1 MGSTIEGECHCL
13 NKLHGWNTLRNQIFI
28 GFLLVMIIVLT
39 AIGVFTYNQV
49 SVLLRASA
57 ERHIKQTAVQ
67 TTGKLDALFQQTD
80 SLMMQVSTN
89 SLVQRKLAQELDG
102 QILSFSERQSLQE
115 EVRSYEAYATGIRS
129 LELYTS
135 DYRRLLPLDDVQ
147 LNDRVPNPWIQLADK
162 QKGRLVWLG
171 LDPLDPNTVIAI
183 RSVRLIDRSYMHAGY
198 LMLRIDRNYFELAG
212 TAAGESEDNS
222 RETMLLFDGA
232 GHEIIADSPLRL
244 NKDILLDMDHDSV
257 TIDGESFIEVRHQSE
272 LSGWTLV
279 ILTPARYTTE
289 GISVLRTAIFVSIAV
304 GGFLFLICSFILSTM
319 ITRPILNLIRTMRGA
334 RFGTLKR
341 NPDKSSTME
350 LMELNHT
357 YNQMVDSMNEM
368 IQVVYQKEILQSRS
382 ELKALQA
389 QINPHFLFNTLEA
402 FFWALDEKGED
413 ELADNVLAM
422 SGLFRYVISR
432 SDDVEWVTIGNEA
445 DHAELYFKI
454 MEMRLIDRLE
464 WKIDIEDASRHIPI
478 PKLMIQPLVENA
490 IMHGV
495 EKSNERGTVVLS
507 IQASDREGYTRVTV
521 SDSGPG
527 MDENKLNELYNTLQ
541 TEEMHHSGKQ
551 GIGLINVERRLRLYY
566 DSKASGLTIESQLGQ
581 GTSIMFEIPNEFQG
595 GGNT

>member
-1 MGSTIEGECHCL
+1 M

-28 GFLLVMIIVLT
+28 GFMLVMIIVLT

-67 TTGKLDALFQQTD
+67 TTGKLDALFQQID

-89 SLVQRKLAQELDG
+89 SLVQKKLAQEMDG

-135 DYRRLLPLDDVQ
+135 DYRRLLPLDDVH

-162 QKGRLVWLG
+162 EKGRLVWLG

-198 LMLRIDRNYFELAG
+198 LMLRIDRNYFELTG
-212 TAAGESEDNS
+212 TAAGESGDDS

-257 TIDGESFIEVRHQSE
+257 TIDGETFIEVRHQSE

-334 RFGTLKR
+334 RFGTLQR

-368 IQVVYQKEILQSRS
+368 IQVVYQKEIIQSRT

-422 SGLFRYVISR
+422 SGLFRYVINR
-432 SDDVEWVTIGNEA
+432 SNDVEWVTIGDEV

-464 WKIDIEDASRHIPI
+464 WKIDIEEAFRHIPI

-490 IMHGV
+490 IKHGV
-495 EKSNERGTVVLS
+495 EKSNEPGTVVLS
-507 IQASDREGYTRVTV
+507 IRASVREGYTRVTV

-527 MDENKLNELYNTLQ
+527 MDEDTLNELYIILQ
-541 TEEMHHSGKQ
+541 TDKMHHSGKQ

-566 DSKASGLTIESQLGQ
+566 DSNASGLTIESQLGQ

-595 GGNT
+595 GLNT

>member
-1 MGSTIEGECHCL
+1 M

-28 GFLLVMIIVLT
+28 GFMLVMIIVLT

-67 TTGKLDALFQQTD
+67 TTGKLDALFQQID

-89 SLVQRKLAQELDG
+89 SLVQKKLAQEMDG

-147 LNDRVPNPWIQLADK
+147 LNDRVPKPWIQLADK
-162 QKGRLVWLG
+162 EKGRLVWLG
-171 LDPLDPNTVIAI
+171 LDPLDPNTIIAI

-198 LMLRIDRNYFELAG
+198 LMLRIDRNYFELTG
-212 TAAGESEDNS
+212 TAAGESGGDN
-222 RETMLLFDGA
+222 RETMLLFDRA

-257 TIDGESFIEVRHQSE
+257 TIDGETFIEVRHQSE

-289 GISVLRTAIFVSIAV
+289 GISVLQTAIFVSIAV

-334 RFGTLKR
+334 RFGTLQR

-368 IQVVYQKEILQSRS
+368 IQVVYQKEIIQSRT

-422 SGLFRYVISR
+422 SGLFRYVINR
-432 SDDVEWVTIGNEA
+432 SDDVEWVTIGDEV

-464 WKIDIEDASRHIPI
+464 WKIDIEETFRHIPI

-495 EKSNERGTVVLS
+495 EKSNEPGTVVLS
-507 IQASDREGYTRVTV
+507 IQTSDREGYTRVTV

-527 MDENKLNELYNTLQ
+527 MDEDKLNELYNTLQ
-541 TEEMHHSGKQ
+541 TDEMHPSGKQ

-595 GGNT
+595 GLNT

>member
-1 MGSTIEGECHCL
+1 M

-28 GFLLVMIIVLT
+28 GFMLVMVIVLT

-67 TTGKLDALFQQTD
+67 TTGKLDALFQQID

-89 SLVQRKLAQELDG
+89 SLVQKKLAQEMDG
-102 QILSFSERQSLQE
+102 QMVSFTERQLLQE

-147 LNDRVPNPWIQLADK
+147 LNDRVPKPWIQLADK
-162 QKGRLVWLG
+162 EKGRLVWLG

-198 LMLRIDRNYFELAG
+198 LMLRIDRNYFELTG
-212 TAAGESEDNS
+212 TAAGDTGGDS
-222 RETMLLFDGA
+222 REMMLLFDGA
-232 GHEIIADSPLRL
+232 GQEIIADSPLSL
-244 NKDILLDMDHDSV
+244 NKDILPDMDRDSV
-257 TIDGESFIEVRHQSE
+257 TMDGETFIEVRHQSE

-334 RFGTLKR
+334 RFGTLQR

-368 IQVVYQKEILQSRS
+368 IQVVYQKEIIQSRT

-422 SGLFRYVISR
+422 SGLFRYVINR
-432 SDDVEWVTIGNEA
+432 SDDVEWVTIGDEV

-464 WKIDIEDASRHIPI
+464 WKIDIEEAFRHIPI

-495 EKSNERGTVVLS
+495 EKSNEPGTVVLS

-527 MDENKLNELYNTLQ
+527 MGEDKLNELYHTLQ
-541 TEEMHHSGKQ
+541 TDEMQHSGKQ

-595 GGNT
+595 GLNT

>member
-1 MGSTIEGECHCL
+1 M

-28 GFLLVMIIVLT
+28 GFMLVMVIVLT

-67 TTGKLDALFQQTD
+67 TTGKLDALFQQID

-89 SLVQRKLAQELDG
+89 SLVQKKLAQEMDG
-102 QILSFSERQSLQE
+102 QMVSFTERQLLQE

-147 LNDRVPNPWIQLADK
+147 LNDRVPKPWIQLADK
-162 QKGRLVWLG
+162 EKGRLVWLG

-198 LMLRIDRNYFELAG
+198 LMLRIDRNYFELTG
-212 TAAGESEDNS
+212 TAAGDTGGDS
-222 RETMLLFDGA
+222 REMMLLFDGA
-232 GHEIIADSPLRL
+232 GQEIIADSPLSL
-244 NKDILLDMDHDSV
+244 NKDILPDMDRDSV
-257 TIDGESFIEVRHQSE
+257 TMDGETFIEVRHQSE

-334 RFGTLKR
+334 RFGTLQR

-368 IQVVYQKEILQSRS
+368 IQVVYQKEIIQSRT

-422 SGLFRYVISR
+422 SGLFRYVINR
-432 SDDVEWVTIGNEA
+432 SDDVEWVTIGDEV

-464 WKIDIEDASRHIPI
+464 WKIDIEEAFRHIPI

-495 EKSNERGTVVLS
+495 EKSNEPGTVVLS
-507 IQASDREGYTRVTV
+507 IQASVREGYTRVTV

-527 MDENKLNELYNTLQ
+527 MDEDKLNELYHTLQ
-541 TEEMHHSGKQ
+541 TDEMQHSGKQ

-595 GGNT
+595 GLNT

>member
-1 MGSTIEGECHCL
+1 M

-28 GFLLVMIIVLT
+28 GFMLVMIIVLT

-67 TTGKLDALFQQTD
+67 TTGKLDALFQQID

-89 SLVQRKLAQELDG
+89 SLVQKKLAQEMDG
-102 QILSFSERQSLQE
+102 QMLSFSERQSLQE

-147 LNDRVPNPWIQLADK
+147 LNDRVPKDWVELADK
-162 QKGRLVWLG
+162 QKGRLVWIG

-198 LMLRIDRNYFELAG
+198 LMLRIDRNYFELTG
-212 TAAGESEDNS
+212 TAAGESGGDS
-222 RETMLLFDGA
+222 REMMLLFDGG

-257 TIDGESFIEVRHQSE
+257 TIDGETFIEVRHQSE

-304 GGFLFLICSFILSTM
+304 GGLLFLICSFILSTM

-334 RFGTLKR
+334 RFGTLQR

-368 IQVVYQKEILQSRS
+368 IQVVYQKEIIQSRT

-422 SGLFRYVISR
+422 SGLFRYVINR
-432 SDDVEWVTIGNEA
+432 SDDVEWVTIGDEV

-464 WKIDIEDASRHIPI
+464 WKIDIEEAFRHIPI

-495 EKSNERGTVVLS
+495 EKSNEPGTVVLS
-507 IQASDREGYTRVTV
+507 IQASDREGYTKVTV

-527 MDENKLNELYNTLQ
+527 MDEDKLSELYNTLQ
-541 TEEMHHSGKQ
+541 TDEMQHSGKQ

-595 GGNT
+595 GLNT

>member
-1 MGSTIEGECHCL
+1 M

-28 GFLLVMIIVLT
+28 GFMLVMIIVLT

-67 TTGKLDALFQQTD
+67 TTGKLDALFQQID

-89 SLVQRKLAQELDG
+89 SLVQKKLAQEMDD
-102 QILSFSERQSLQE
+102 QTLSFSERQSLQE

-147 LNDRVPNPWIQLADK
+147 LNDRVPKPWIQLADK

-212 TAAGESEDNS
+212 TTDESGEDS

-244 NKDILLDMDHDSV
+244 NKDILLDMNHDSV
-257 TIDGESFIEVRHQSE
+257 TIDGETFIEVRHQSE

-289 GISVLRTAIFVSIAV
+289 GISVLQTALFVSIAV

-368 IQVVYQKEILQSRS
+368 IQVVYQKEIIQSRT

-432 SDDVEWVTIGNEA
+432 SDDVEWVTIGNEV

-464 WKIDIEDASRHIPI
+464 WRIDIEDAFRHIPI

-495 EKSNERGTVVLS
+495 EKSNEPGTVVLS
-507 IQASDREGYTRVTV
+507 IQASDRKGYTRVTV

-527 MDENKLNELYNTLQ
+527 MDESKLNELYNTLQ
-541 TEEMHHSGKQ
+541 TDEMHHSGKQ

-595 GGNT
+595 GETHENHSYR

>member
-1 MGSTIEGECHCL
+1 M

-28 GFLLVMIIVLT
+28 GFMLVMIIVLT

-67 TTGKLDALFQQTD
+67 TTGKLDALFQQID

-89 SLVQRKLAQELDG
+89 SLVQKKLAQEMDG

-147 LNDRVPNPWIQLADK
+147 LNDRVPKPWIQLADK
-162 QKGRLVWLG
+162 EKGRLVWLG

-198 LMLRIDRNYFELAG
+198 LMLRIDRNYFELTG
-212 TAAGESEDNS
+212 TSAGESGGDS
-222 RETMLLFDGA
+222 REMMLLFDGA

-257 TIDGESFIEVRHQSE
+257 TIDGETFIGVRHQSE

-289 GISVLRTAIFVSIAV
+289 GISVLQTAIFVSIAV

-334 RFGTLKR
+334 RFGTLQR

-368 IQVVYQKEILQSRS
+368 IQVVYQKEIIQSRT

-422 SGLFRYVISR
+422 SGLFRYVINR
-432 SDDVEWVTIGNEA
+432 SNDVEWVTIGDEV

-464 WKIDIEDASRHIPI
+464 WKIDIEEAFRHIPI

-495 EKSNERGTVVLS
+495 EKSNEPGTVVLS

-527 MDENKLNELYNTLQ
+527 MDEDKLNELYNTLQ
-541 TEEMHHSGKQ
+541 TDEMHHSGKQ
-551 GIGLINVERRLRLYY
+551 GIGLINVEHRLRLYY
-566 DSKASGLTIESQLGQ
+566 DSKASGLTIESRLGQ

-595 GGNT
+595 GLNT